1 MKNHVI
7 LNTDNEKEGTYMKKA
22 IFLFVALAMC
32 LSLYACGNSVA
43 ADTES
48 AEAFTEIS
56 AENSTPPVNADW
68 EIITRTGHPRYYG
81 STSEAHKIW
90 QGVAKEKIVYA
101 DSYHDYSDET
111 VLLMT
116 GYSREE
122 KNEIIRGI
130 EIYLENFEE
139 PMAISLEE
147 AIQLANGYVPYD
159 IIAEWYEFEHSY
171 CIKSKDSQDDTCYVV
186 EYGLTD
192 EASDAY
198 YANEHS
204 YSGRITVI
212 FYTDSTTGNVNTITV
227 GFGTP
232 KWMGFLEK
240 NGYEKTE
247 WEFDFTA

>member
-1 MKNHVI
+1 
-7 LNTDNEKEGTYMKKA
+7 MKKA

-32 LSLYACGNSVA
+32 LSLYACGNSVT

-48 AEAFTEIS
+48 AEVSTEITT
-56 AENSTPPVNADW
+56 ENSTAPVNADW

-111 VLLMT
+111 VRLMT
-116 GYSREE
+116 GYSKEE
-122 KNEIIRGI
+122 KNEIIRGV

-139 PMAISLEE
+139 PMTISLEE
-147 AIQLANGYVPYD
+147 AIQLADGYMPYD
-159 IIAEWYEFEHSY
+159 IIEEWYEYGLSC
-171 CIKSKDSQDDTCYVV
+171 CIKPKDIQKDTYYVV
-186 EYGLTD
+186 EYYLTD
-192 EASDAY
+192 EASDAG
-198 YANEHS
+198 YANEHP

-212 FYTDSTTGNVNTITV
+212 FHTDSTTGNVNGISI

-232 KWMGFLEK
+232 KWMNFLEK